1 MRPLRILAHA
11 VATISIVVASSSPT
25 RLAAQDVTPPT
36 ARIIPKVDTLH
47 GEVRTDNYFWIR
59 EKTNPEV
66 ISYLNQENAYTN
78 ARMKHTEALQQRLYD
93 EMLGRIKETDLSVPY
108 RDHGYWYYNR
118 TEKGKSYPI
127 RLRKK
132 GSLDAPEEVMLD
144 ENALAAG
151 KKFSQLGDLAVSPG
165 GSRFAYL
172 HDTTALRVYTLYVKD
187 LRTGALLGDSISAVV
202 PSVAWANDT
211 ILFYQTADS
220 ARRSNA
226 VWRHVLGT
234 PKSSDVKIFQEDDV
248 LDNVGVSRSKSGKY
262 IYISDDGFTSS
273 EWRIIPTVNPTASP
287 QVVAARR
294 PNVEYGIDDID
305 GAFLMTTNDGARNFK
320 IRRLATNALGTGA
333 WVDWIPATDSVF
345 IQFLE
350 PFKNNVVVV
359 ERSGGLR
366 RLRVIDLKTNTTHY
380 ITFPE
385 PAYFV
390 GPTQNAEFD
399 SPTLRFVYSSMITPP
414 STYDYD
420 MATRQRELK
429 KRLEVPGFDP
439 SRYEVRRLMV
449 TARDG
454 VRVPVSMIISKGWQ
468 KDGTHPL
475 LLNAYGSY
483 GSSTEATF
491 NSGVLSLVDR
501 GFAFAIAHVRGGQ
514 EMGRQWYD
522 DGKMMK
528 KKNTFFDYID
538 VADYLEREKYTS
550 KGKMIA
556 NGGSAGGLLMGAV
569 TNMRP
574 DLFRAVV
581 ADVPFVDVI
590 KQLRSTQVFDVES
603 EDAERGGVVEVG
615 DPRSPG
621 AHCQTAEARE
631 LLPGGERVLVEDD
644 FFGRVEAALFAEANG
659 VGLTLLGAV
668 VVPVAVVAVGDG
680 EVGLLDAAEHLVV
693 ELLLERHGVLHPGV
707 GIGVLLIEV
716 GDDLGV
722 GFLAEPEVVVGPDV
736 AVEGVDAGDSFG
748 AGWSQLLG
756 RQSEGSCRGD
766 CYYR

>member
-1 MRPLRILAHA
+1 MRRLRILVHA
-11 VATISIVVASSSPT
+11 VATIPIVVASSSTT
-25 RLAAQDVTPPT
+25 RLAAQDLTPPSAKVI
-36 ARIIPKVDTLH
+36 ARIDTLH
-47 GEVRTDNYFWIR
+47 GDIRTDNYFWIR

-66 ISYLNQENAYTN
+66 ISYLNAENAYTA

-93 EMLGRIKETDLSVPY
+93 EMLGRIKETDLSVPF

-132 GSLDAPEEVMLD
+132 GSLDAPEEVIID

-151 KKFSQLGDLAVSPG
+151 KKFSQLGDFAVSPG
-165 GSRFAYL
+165 SSRLAYL

-187 LRTGALLGDSISAVV
+187 LRTGALLGDSISSVV

-211 ILFYQTADS
+211 VLFYQTADS

-234 PKSSDVKIFQEDDV
+234 PKSSDVKVFQEDDV

-273 EWRIIPTVNPTASP
+273 EWRMIPTATPTAMP
-287 QVVAARR
+287 QVIAMRR

-305 GAFLMTTNDGARNFK
+305 GFFLMTTNDGARNFK
-320 IRRLATNALGTGA
+320 VQRIPTNAVNSGQ
-333 WVDWIPATDSVF
+333 WVDWIPHTDSVF
-345 IQFLE
+345 IEFLE

-366 RLRVIDLKTNTTHY
+366 RLRVVDLKSNATHY

-385 PAYFV
+385 PTYAV
-390 GPTQNAEFD
+390 SPTQNAEFD
-399 SPTLRFVYSSMITPP
+399 TPTLRFSYSSMITPP
-414 STYDYD
+414 STFDYN

-429 KRLEVPGFDP
+429 KRVEVPGYDA
-439 SRYEVRRLMV
+439 SRYEVRRFMV

-454 VRVPVSMIISKGWQ
+454 AHVPVSMIVLKNGWKQ
-468 KDGTHPL
+468 DGTHPL
-475 LLNAYGSY
+475 LLYAYGSY
-483 GSSTEATF
+483 GATTEANF
-491 NSGVLSLVDR
+491 NSSVLSLVDR
-501 GFAFAIAHVRGGQ
+501 GFGYAIAHIRGGQ

-538 VADYLEREKYTS
+538 VADYLEKQSYTS
-550 KGKMIA
+550 KDRMIA
-556 NGGSAGGLLMGAV
+556 NGGSAGGLLMGAI

-590 KQLRSTQVFDVES
+590 NTMM
-603 EDAERGGVVEVG
+603 DASIPLTAQEWQQWG
-615 DPRSPG
+615 DPHIAEQYAYMKTYSPYDNV
-621 AHCQTAEARE
+621 ARKAYPW
-631 LLPGGERVLVEDD
+631 LLVTTSLNDSQVGYWEPAKWVAKLRALKTDSNPLYIKINMAGGHGGSSGRYDVLRERAFRYAFMLD
-644 FFGRVEAALFAEANG
+644 
-659 VGLTLLGAV
+659 
-668 VVPVAVVAVGDG
+668 AVGMT
-680 EVGLLDAAEHLVV
+680 
-693 ELLLERHGVLHPGV
+693 
-707 GIGVLLIEV
+707 
-716 GDDLGV
+716 
-722 GFLAEPEVVVGPDV
+722 
-736 AVEGVDAGDSFG
+736 DSP
-748 AGWSQLLG
+748 
-756 RQSEGSCRGD
+756 
-766 CYYR
+766 